1 MHKTFILYVY
11 ILKFLL
17 CHPGWL
23 GIRTGS
29 RLALNSEKS
38 SRLCLTSAFLKH
50 VCHHAKSYICSLNNC
65 FTYLLLLLF
74 VCACVHAS
82 EHGWIVQQF
91 LRVSSL
97 FPPFMC
103 SRQAQAVRLVP
114 QAPLQAESFHWLL
127 YYGYDF

>member
-1 MHKTFILYVY
+1 MCF
-11 ILKFLL
+11 LKFLL

-29 RLALNSEKS
+29 RLVLNSEKL
-38 SRLCLTSAFLKH
+38 SRLCLSSAFLKH
-50 VCHHAKSYICSLNNC
+50 MCHHAKSYICSLNNC

-97 FPPFMC
+97 HLLCAPD
-103 SRQAQAVRLVP
+103 RLR
-114 QAPLQAESFHWLL
+114 LSGL
-127 YYGYDF
+127 YHKHLCRLNHFTGSYIMDMIFKLMI

>member
-1 MHKTFILYVY
+1 MYFLR
-11 ILKFLL
+11 FLL
-17 CHPGWL
+17 CHPGQL

-38 SRLCLTSAFLKH
+38 PLPLKCFPSRH
-50 VCHHAKSYICSLNNC
+50 VPPCSLNNC
-65 FTYLLLLLF
+65 FTYLLLVLF
-74 VCACVHAS
+74 VCACVHAT

-97 FPPFMC
+97 FPPFIC
-103 SRQAQAVRLVP
+103 SRQAQAVRLEP

-127 YYGYDF
+127 YYGYVDMIFKLMI